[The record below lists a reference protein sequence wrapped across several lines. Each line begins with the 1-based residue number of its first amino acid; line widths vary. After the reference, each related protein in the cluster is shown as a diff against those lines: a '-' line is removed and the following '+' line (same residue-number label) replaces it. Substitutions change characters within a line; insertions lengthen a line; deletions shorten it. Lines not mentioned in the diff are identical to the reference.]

1 MMVFYIWMN
10 DYVHLIVFVLACG
23 KSELWLIMWIPIY
36 QHIKKVKNK

>member
-1 MMVFYIWMN
+1 MMVFCIWMN

-36 QHIKKVKNK
+36 KIIKKEKIK